1 MLCAASLP
9 ASSRFKSLEY
19 QSTTPIPTAATG
31 SSIHTSVHDEL
42 PKEPMVQKM
51 MLSIF
56 SWLSTMRNEM
66 TAEMS
71 SVRHT
76 PVSSSVVVCMRLPME
91 AIL

>member
-1 MLCAASLP
+1 M
-9 ASSRFKSLEY
+9 
-19 QSTTPIPTAATG
+19 PTAATG
-31 SSIHTSVHDEL
+31 AISATSVHEL
-42 PKEPMVQKM
+42 EPKEPMVQNI

-91 AIL
+91 AMR